1 MSTSQRT
8 FDQVKSI
15 LGKLDRDIDAARE
28 RRLQQR
34 HMPVPP
40 VGQPAAYVPPVVS
53 PIMPAGRT
61 TPATPNAPLPANDPG
76 RSGYG
81 RARPL
86 RNDDRPIFPPAQ
98 PRP

>member
-1 MSTSQRT
+1 MSTSQRS
-8 FDQVKSI
+8 FEQVKSI

-34 HMPVPP
+34 TPVPVP
-40 VGQPAAYVPPVVS
+40 IAAPAGFVPPPSVAPPPLRS
-53 PIMPAGRT
+53 PAPQAPA
-61 TPATPNAPLPANDPG
+61 PVPANDPG

-86 RNDDRPIFPPAQ
+86 RTDSRSTFPPTQ

>member
-34 HMPVPP
+34 LIPVASAAQPAGFIPSTAVPP
-40 VGQPAAYVPPVVS
+40 PMRTVAPVQPAS
-53 PIMPAGRT
+53 
-61 TPATPNAPLPANDPG
+61 LPANDPG

-86 RNDDRPIFPPAQ
+86 RGDDRGYFPPAQ

>member
-34 HMPVPP
+34 TFAAAAAAPTGAFIAQSTPPIPVRTAAPA
-40 VGQPAAYVPPVVS
+40 QPS
-53 PIMPAGRT
+53 
-61 TPATPNAPLPANDPG
+61 PLPANDPG

-86 RNDDRPIFPPAQ
+86 RADDRPAFPPTQ

>member
-34 HMPVPP
+34 LMPVPQ
-40 VGQPAAYVPPVVS
+40 VGQAAAYVAPVVS
-53 PIMPAGRT
+53 PVMPSVRT
-61 TPATPNAPLPANDPG
+61 APASTAAPLPANDPG

-86 RNDDRPIFPPAQ
+86 RGDDRPIFPPTP